1 MIKRHE
7 TIDEQPTV
15 EAPPRCEPVPRR
27 LATVIAVM
35 EMGVSDYDLIARAV
49 GVTVDEVKRIDKAE
63 DGRIRSAASKGTPK
77 GTFLPLNK
85 AMRCPQCRQLITLV
99 PCVACA
105 NLEN

>member
-7 TIDEQPTV
+7 TIEDPPT
-15 EAPPRCEPVPRR
+15 EETPPCSEPVPRR

-35 EMGVSDYDLIARAV
+35 EMGVSDYNAIARAV
-49 GVTVDEVKRIDKAE
+49 GLTVDEVKRIDKAE

-85 AMRCPQCRQLITLV
+85 SMRCPQCRQLITLV